1 MEQTKFNMNSVLII
15 LFAFTAIILF
25 FSVILTN
32 MSILAYR
39 RPVDVTYPVEGT
51 KVFIR
56 YSSVK
61 ESGVYEGLVNAG
73 MLKVKG
79 EFGYGWGAAAEGD
92 VLWCNEYFWTDI
104 GLVHC
109 NLVKID
115 LKTYEKTLVAR
126 DTMLR
131 GRCST
136 GELVCVADAAVLS
149 NVPADNPLWSLF
161 AMSTKAV
168 TPQKKGANV
177 LLLDPVSGEVV
188 YSVWETGAAEENF
201 IEDRYVGKTLDEVTQ

>member
-61 ESGVYEGLVNAG
+61 
-73 MLKVKG
+73 
-79 EFGYGWGAAAEGD
+79 
-92 VLWCNEYFWTDI
+92 
-104 GLVHC
+104 
-109 NLVKID
+109 
-115 LKTYEKTLVAR
+115 
-126 DTMLR
+126 
-131 GRCST
+131 
-136 GELVCVADAAVLS
+136 
-149 NVPADNPLWSLF
+149 
-161 AMSTKAV
+161 
-168 TPQKKGANV
+168 
-177 LLLDPVSGEVV
+177 
-188 YSVWETGAAEENF
+188 
-201 IEDRYVGKTLDEVTQ
+201 

>member
-1 MEQTKFNMNSVLII
+1 M
-15 LFAFTAIILF
+15 
-25 FSVILTN
+25 
-32 MSILAYR
+32 
-39 RPVDVTYPVEGT
+39 
-51 KVFIR
+51 
-56 YSSVK
+56 
-61 ESGVYEGLVNAG
+61 
-73 MLKVKG
+73 
-79 EFGYGWGAAAEGD
+79 
-92 VLWCNEYFWTDI
+92 
-104 GLVHC
+104 HC